1 MSWWT
6 ESKTQIKQKHRFFV
20 TIASG
25 LVLTSV
31 KTVTQPSVSF
41 DNKTYK
47 MLNHEFKYPGIA
59 KWNDVSIKL
68 VDPAGDGTKEQHS
81 TAGFLMQMINNT
93 GYAVPYTNFSG
104 LIGKVKGGKHAINF
118 KGETTRELT
127 TPEKSSTVANSF
139 GDGIKDKA
147 DFGPAKQESQNL
159 SIWQISPDGKIT
171 EGWTLANPLV
181 KDVKFGDLAYDS
193 SDAVEY
199 ELVVQYDF
207 AIHRKDRIGAEF
219 SYSALDAKF

>member
-68 VDPAGDGTKEQHS
+68 VDPDGSGERGRHS
-81 TAGFLMQMINNT
+81 TVGFLMQMINNT
-93 GYAVPYTNFSG
+93 GYAVPYTNFSD
-104 LIGKVKGGKHAINF
+104 LIGKVKSGKHAIDYA
-118 KGETTRELT
+118 GDTIRELT
-127 TPEKSSTVANSF
+127 TPEKSSTIANSF
-139 GDGIKDKA
+139 GGGLVGQA
-147 DFGPAKQESQNL
+147 DFGPAKQVSQNL

-207 AIHRKDRIGAEF
+207 AIHRKDELGKVFR
-219 SYSALDAKF
+219 YSALDINF

>member
-68 VDPAGDGTKEQHS
+68 VDPAG
-81 TAGFLMQMINNT
+81 N
-93 GYAVPYTNFSG
+93 
-104 LIGKVKGGKHAINF
+104 
-118 KGETTRELT
+118 
-127 TPEKSSTVANSF
+127 
-139 GDGIKDKA
+139 
-147 DFGPAKQESQNL
+147 GPV
-159 SIWQISPDGKIT
+159 
-171 EGWTLANPLV
+171 LV
-181 KDVKFGDLAYDS
+181 KLQQLIF
-193 SDAVEY
+193 
-199 ELVVQYDF
+199 
-207 AIHRKDRIGAEF
+207 
-219 SYSALDAKF
+219 